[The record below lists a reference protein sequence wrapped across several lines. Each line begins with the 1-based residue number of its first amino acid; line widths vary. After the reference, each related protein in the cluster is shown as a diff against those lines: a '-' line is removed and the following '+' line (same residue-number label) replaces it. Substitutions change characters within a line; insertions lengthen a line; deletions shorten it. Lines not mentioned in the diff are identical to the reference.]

1 MPEGNIA
8 VMLTDINLTPDSQ
21 LGRML
26 YNFSATMYEIADGYN
41 LEDLNNLG
49 IIDIPNSVNVFINGT
64 DINGN
69 ISQKTEEANTGNK
82 KSNKIGQTTFSFKGT
97 DSDLINGYFEDK
109 KQESYNPNDL

>member
-8 VMLTDINLTPDSQ
+8 VMLTDINLTPNTQ

-49 IIDIPNSVNVFINGT
+49 IISIPTAVNNFINGT
-64 DINGN
+64 NINGKISETTEKAN
-69 ISQKTEEANTGNK
+69 IGVKADAAVTQIT
-82 KSNKIGQTTFSFKGT
+82 I
-97 DSDLINGYFEDK
+97 
-109 KQESYNPNDL
+109 SYNGKTND